1 MNMENFKR
9 YLVNV
14 QKSFTGVFVTI
25 YILCALCIGF
35 GVIKCLPAYSDYD
48 GNKEGFAKTKILC
61 VDEPFAKWVGDKYKN
76 TQFQLAVGEDS
87 NMYLVGLNTK
97 NDFPVLSSDFTSE
110 ELASYKPVEIKGK
123 SETLLAE
130 AKTYLLETY
139 GLTSTDV
146 DTLLGSCYLDT
157 TYDTLSTGYPFFGVG
172 IIVGI
177 IALMFQSAV
186 NHRQKAIRQKADM
199 LESNGQLQAI
209 YEDFQTGP
217 QTLSK
222 SMRLLILPHYAMDFL
237 AEKEGFHVVPLDNV
251 INVYQTS
258 MVNGHPINGSG
269 IALDT
274 ADGQQHVIG
283 ISKKQSKDF
292 DDIMNLLKNITGG
305 TQ

>member
-87 NMYLVGLNTK
+87 NMYVVGLNPK

-123 SETLLAE
+123 SETLPAE

-157 TYDTLSTGYPFFGVG
+157 TYDTLSAGYPFFGVG

-237 AEKEGFHVVPLDNV
+237 GFLLPG
-251 INVYQTS
+251 IK
-258 MVNGHPINGSG
+258 IISG
-269 IALDT
+269 FPSSFTDVT
-274 ADGQQHVIG
+274 
-283 ISKKQSKDF
+283 
-292 DDIMNLLKNITGG
+292 
-305 TQ
+305 

>member
-87 NMYLVGLNTK
+87 NMYVVGLNPK

-123 SETLLAE
+123 SETLPAE

-157 TYDTLSTGYPFFGVG
+157 TYDTLS
-172 IIVGI
+172 
-177 IALMFQSAV
+177 A
-186 NHRQKAIRQKADM
+186 
-199 LESNGQLQAI
+199 
-209 YEDFQTGP
+209 
-217 QTLSK
+217 
-222 SMRLLILPHYAMDFL
+222 
-237 AEKEGFHVVPLDNV
+237 
-251 INVYQTS
+251 
-258 MVNGHPINGSG
+258 
-269 IALDT
+269 
-274 ADGQQHVIG
+274 
-283 ISKKQSKDF
+283 
-292 DDIMNLLKNITGG
+292 
-305 TQ
+305 

>member
-1 MNMENFKR
+1 MNMENFKK
-9 YLVNV
+9 YLMNV

-87 NMYLVGLNTK
+87 NMYVVGLNPK

-123 SETLLAE
+123 SETLPAE

-146 DTLLGSCYLDT
+146 DTLLGSCYLDA
-157 TYDTLSTGYPFFGVG
+157 TYDTLSAGYPFFGVG
-172 IIVGI
+172 IFVGI
-177 IALMFQSAV
+177 ITLMFQSAV
-186 NHRQKAIRQKADM
+186 NQRKKAIRKKADM
-199 LESNGQLQAI
+199 LEANGQLQAI
-209 YEDFQTGP
+209 YDDFQTGP